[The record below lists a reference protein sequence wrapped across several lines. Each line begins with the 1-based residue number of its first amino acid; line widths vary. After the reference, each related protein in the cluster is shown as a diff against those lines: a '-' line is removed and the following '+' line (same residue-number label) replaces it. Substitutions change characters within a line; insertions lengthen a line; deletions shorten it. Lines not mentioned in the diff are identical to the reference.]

1 MAVPSDGDWV
11 MGDSI
16 FCIEKLHKCN
26 LAGLGAL
33 SILWVM
39 AQQVVNFQPCKM
51 VLMYS
56 NIPFHRTQG
65 HLHTHECW
73 HTALNLVLYLF
84 WELCVKQQLT

>member
-16 FCIEKLHKCN
+16 FRIEKLHKCN

-51 VLMYS
+51 VLM
-56 NIPFHRTQG
+56 
-65 HLHTHECW
+65 
-73 HTALNLVLYLF
+73 
-84 WELCVKQQLT
+84 